1 MSKLGF
7 LIAIAVIAA
16 GLDGARADTYPS
28 HVVKIIVPIAAGG
41 PIDTVARTIAQTL
54 SERLKQPFIVEN
66 RPGAGGN
73 VGIQAAIHAEPDGY
87 TLLLAAGSML
97 TISPLL
103 YKVQPF
109 DPEVDMQ
116 PLSILTVSSQ
126 TLVVH
131 PSLPV
136 NSLRDLVAYAKK
148 KPLAYA
154 TSGYGSPSHLAME
167 YLRLL
172 ADFPAAPVSYRG
184 LSPLM
189 VDLIS
194 GQVKVGFVA
203 TSGIIGYVRDGK
215 LRGIAISSARR
226 SQLLKDVPTIAES
239 GYPDYE
245 FDSYVLMLDSFWY
258 SRTGCRSARTG
269 TSPGSWVAGL
279 REQISRPGRTRDRQ
293 YRRRSQNLD
302 FAGNQ
307 TMGKSGQSG
316 EHACG
321 LALFARRMA
330 V

>member
-7 LIAIAVIAA
+7 LIAITIIAA

-28 HVVKIIVPIAAGG
+28 HVVKIIVPIAPGG

-189 VDLIS
+189 VDLLS

-226 SQLLKDVPTIAES
+226 SQLLKDLPTIAES

-245 FDSYVLMLDSFWY
+245 FDSYVLMLAPFGIPEPVAALLERELRLAVGSQDFENKYRARDVHGVGS
-258 SRTGCRSARTG
+258 TGAEAKT
-269 TSPGSWVAGL
+269 W
-279 REQISRPGRTRDRQ
+279 ISQETKRWAKVVKAANMHVD
-293 YRRRSQNLD
+293 
-302 FAGNQ
+302 
-307 TMGKSGQSG
+307 
-316 EHACG
+316 
-321 LALFARRMA
+321 
-330 V
+330 

>member
-7 LIAIAVIAA
+7 LIAITIIAA

-245 FDSYVLMLDSFWY
+245 FDSYVLMLAPFGIPEPVAALLERELRLAVGSQDFENKYRARDVHGVGS
-258 SRTGCRSARTG
+258 TGAEAKI
-269 TSPGSWVAGL
+269 W
-279 REQISRPGRTRDRQ
+279 ISQETKRWAKVVKAANMHVD
-293 YRRRSQNLD
+293 
-302 FAGNQ
+302 
-307 TMGKSGQSG
+307 
-316 EHACG
+316 
-321 LALFARRMA
+321 
-330 V
+330 